1 MDSGGV
7 YPIIIKVIIILFL
20 MCLNGFLTSIYTA
33 VISLNHQKLS
43 DKIKEYNDEKAREL
57 LKISQNQAKLMQV
70 HAFSNSFLDILTGV
84 ILLLFIRSHLQE
96 ITSKEETFG
105 KFLILVLVILLYVI
119 VNMIFSNKIPQR
131 IGVRNP
137 YKLSSKCIGLIKF
150 IMALNSPLIKMV
162 NEITSFFMNIF
173 GIEAKTIERE
183 VTAEQIKTIVQVGED
198 QGILR
203 PLESKMIHSIMGFD
217 DVWAE
222 EVMTARTE
230 VFMIDIS
237 DEERKYL
244 DEFIKVRHSRIPVYD
259 GDIDNILGV
268 IYTKD
273 YLVEACKVGLKNV
286 NIRRIL
292 RPAHFVPDK
301 IETDK
306 LFQEMQKDHIHMS
319 ILIDEYGG
327 FSGIVSMEDLIE
339 EIVGDIDD
347 LYDKDMPDIKV
358 NANGSYTVKAS
369 TGIKDINEKIPI
381 EIDEEDENFDTL
393 GGFIINQLGY
403 IPKEASK
410 DVVKYNGYELRIIYI
425 EDTKIK
431 TVRIKKLK
439 EDNKAKIEE
448 KDLKSKNL
456 K

>member
-1 MDSGGV
+1 MDSDGA
-7 YPIIIKVIIILFL
+7 YPILIKILIILL
-20 MCLNGFLTSIYTA
+20 LICLNGFLTSIYTA
-33 VISLNHQKLS
+33 VVSLNHQKLR
-43 DKIKEYNDEKAREL
+43 DKIEENNDENAREL
-57 LKISQNQAKLMQV
+57 LKISQNQAKLMQA
-70 HAFSNSFLDILTGV
+70 HAFSDSFLDVLTGV
-84 ILLLFIRSHLQE
+84 ILLLFTKNQLQE
-96 ITSKEETFG
+96 MTIHEDRPE
-105 KFLILVLVILLYVI
+105 KFLILVLVILLYVLI
-119 VNMIFSNKIPQR
+119 NMIFSNKIPQR

-137 YKLSSKCIGLIKF
+137 YKLSSNTIGLIKF
-150 IMALNSPLIKMV
+150 MLAINSPFIKII
-162 NEITSFFMNIF
+162 NSITAFFMNVF
-173 GIEAKTIERE
+173 GIEAKTIEKE
-183 VTAEQIKTIVQVGED
+183 VTSEQIKTIVQVGED

-203 PLESKMIHSIMGFD
+203 PLESKMIHSIMSFD

-244 DEFIKVRHSRIPVYD
+244 DEFLKVRHSRVPVYD
-259 GDIDNILGV
+259 GNIDNILGV

-306 LFQEMQKDHIHMS
+306 LFQEMQKDHIHMA

-327 FSGIVSMEDLIE
+327 FSGVVTMEDLIE

-347 LYDKDMPDIKV
+347 LYDKDMPDIKK
-358 NANGSYTVKAS
+358 NNKGIFTVKGS
-369 TGIKDINEKIPI
+369 TGIKDLNEKIPI

-393 GGFIINQLGY
+393 GGFIINQLGHV
-403 IPKEASK
+403 PKDGSK
-410 DVVKYNGYELRIIYI
+410 EVIKYNGFELKIVHI
-425 EDTKIK
+425 EDTRIK

-439 EDNKAKIEE
+439 EESKVE
-448 KDLKSKNL
+448 KKDQDQEKNED
-456 K
+456 